1 MAPTSLPPL
10 PIGWPLL
17 QVPDEKGR
25 LAYPTLA
32 ESVRQTIEVILRT
45 RPGEQLMRPDFG
57 AGLEDLL
64 HEPNTLATRARI
76 RDLVA
81 ESLERWERRVVIDR
95 LDVRD
100 VPERPSHIRIE
111 IGYRIRRT
119 GRPHHVGVTVE
130 LSA

>member
-1 MAPTSLPPL
+1 MPGPSIPPL

-17 QVPDEKGR
+17 QVPDAKGR

-32 ESVRQTIEVILRT
+32 ESVRQMIEVILRT
-45 RPGEQLMRPDFG
+45 RPGEQLMRPEFG

-81 ESLERWERRVVIDR
+81 ESLERWERRVVLDR

-100 VPERPSHIRIE
+100 VPEHPSHIRIE

>member
-1 MAPTSLPPL
+1 MATASIPPP

-17 QVPDEKGR
+17 QVPDAEGR

-32 ESVRQTIEVILRT
+32 ESVRQMVEVILRT
-45 RPGEQLMRPDFG
+45 RPGEQLMRPEFG

-64 HEPNTLATRARI
+64 HEPNTLATRARV

-81 ESLERWERRVVIDR
+81 ESLDRWERRIVVDR
-95 LDVRD
+95 LEVRE
-100 VPERPSHIRIE
+100 VPKHPSHIRIE

-119 GRPHHVGVTVE
+119 GRPHQVGVTVE